1 MRRLTG
7 GMVEDERGKEEVVLT
22 KAEQRKMRKIE
33 LRNQELEARFS
44 HDMDI
49 YRENAT
55 EIIDLRT
62 RLAYIEELV
71 VEISQT
77 MKVF

>member
-1 MRRLTG
+1 
-7 GMVEDERGKEEVVLT
+7 MVEDERGKEEVVLT

-55 EIIDLRT
+55 DIIDLRA
-62 RLAYIEELV
+62 RLAYLDELV
-71 VEISQT
+71 VEMSKIL
-77 MKVF
+77 KVF

>member
-1 MRRLTG
+1 M
-7 GMVEDERGKEEVVLT
+7 T
-22 KAEQRKMRKIE
+22 KSEQRKIRQLE

-55 EIIDLRT
+55 EIIDMRA
-62 RLAYIEELV
+62 RLAYVEELV
-71 VEISQT
+71 VEMSKT
-77 MKVF
+77 LKVF

>member
-1 MRRLTG
+1 MRR
-7 GMVEDERGKEEVVLT
+7 
-22 KAEQRKMRKIE
+22 IE
-33 LRNQELEARFS
+33 LRNQELEDRFS

-71 VEISQT
+71 VEMSKIL
-77 MKVF
+77 KVF

>member
-1 MRRLTG
+1 MRQL
-7 GMVEDERGKEEVVLT
+7 
-22 KAEQRKMRKIE
+22 E

-62 RLAYIEELV
+62 RLAYVEELV
-71 VEISQT
+71 VEMSKAL
-77 MKVF
+77 KVF

>member
-1 MRRLTG
+1 M
-7 GMVEDERGKEEVVLT
+7 T
-22 KAEQRKMRKIE
+22 KPEQRKIRQLE

-55 EIIDLRT
+55 EIIDLRA
-62 RLAYIEELV
+62 RLAYLEELV
-71 VEISQT
+71 VEMSKAL
-77 MKVF
+77 KVF

>member
-1 MRRLTG
+1 MRQL
-7 GMVEDERGKEEVVLT
+7 
-22 KAEQRKMRKIE
+22 E

-44 HDMDI
+44 HDMDV

-55 EIIDLRT
+55 EIIDLRS

-77 MKVF
+77 LKVF

>member
-1 MRRLTG
+1 M
-7 GMVEDERGKEEVVLT
+7 T
-22 KAEQRKMRKIE
+22 KAEQRKMRQLE

-71 VEISQT
+71 VEMSKIL
-77 MKVF
+77 KVF

>member
-1 MRRLTG
+1 M
-7 GMVEDERGKEEVVLT
+7 T
-22 KAEQRKMRKIE
+22 KAEQRKMRQLE

-55 EIIDLRT
+55 EIIDLRA
-62 RLAYIEELV
+62 RLAYVEELV
-71 VEISQT
+71 VEMSKAL
-77 MKVF
+77 KVF

>member
-1 MRRLTG
+1 
-7 GMVEDERGKEEVVLT
+7 MVEDERGKEEVVLT
-22 KAEQRKMRKIE
+22 KAEQRKMRQLE

-55 EIIDLRT
+55 EIIDLRA
-62 RLAYIEELV
+62 RLAYVEELV

>member
-1 MRRLTG
+1 M
-7 GMVEDERGKEEVVLT
+7 T
-22 KAEQRKMRKIE
+22 KAEQRKMRQLE

-55 EIIDLRT
+55 EIIDLRA

-71 VEISQT
+71 VEMSKAL
-77 MKVF
+77 KVF